1 MRAFDVFVFCI
12 CLNLGV
18 GLVHTVLAEQGQKSY
33 YQEQVGG
40 GWTHNISETS
50 DMTAANATP
59 ISGALE
65 MTKWMIGAMMFFVS
79 MLSSIIWIYPALCT
93 TFMIPPSISVVLQ
106 TLVYIIYAAG
116 IIQWY
121 SNRPFKSFD

>member
-1 MRAFDVFVFCI
+1 MRAFDLFVFCI

-18 GLVHTVLAEQGQKSY
+18 GLVHTVFTNENEKSY
-33 YQEQVGG
+33 YQEQKGE
-40 GWTHNISETS
+40 GWTHNVS
-50 DMTAANATP
+50 DASALSATNTTP

-79 MLSSIIWIYPALCT
+79 MISSIIWIYPALCT
-93 TFMIPPSISVVLQ
+93 TFMIPPAISAILQ
-106 TLVYIIYAAG
+106 TLIYIIYASA